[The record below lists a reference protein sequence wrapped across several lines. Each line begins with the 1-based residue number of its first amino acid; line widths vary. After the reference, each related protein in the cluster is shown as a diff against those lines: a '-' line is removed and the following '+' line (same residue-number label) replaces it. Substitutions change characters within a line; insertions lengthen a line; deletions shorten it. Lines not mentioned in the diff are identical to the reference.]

1 MNLTSDLTVLKRT
14 LVRRAIIFRQ
24 LVNPFSPPLDR
35 PADRLVTYVVI
46 EALNTWASFAR
57 AYYLSC
63 CIGRARRE
71 NGVRVTL
78 AGATLA
84 TSLDALF
91 WACRIMRG
99 AKKPPSD
106 RRQEPAWHDPNT
118 ILRTF
123 AVLNP
128 SNLSEVRAAF
138 SFSTNVFDHLP
149 TIRNFF
155 AHRNGETMLKVRNVA
170 RNLAINP
177 NQRACEIVCSTMTGR
192 PQNIL
197 TDWLD
202 DLTVVA
208 KLLCA

>member
-1 MNLTSDLTVLKRT
+1 MNLTSDLTVLKHA
-14 LVRRAIIFRQ
+14 LIRRAIILRE
-24 LVNPFSPPLDR
+24 LVNSFSPPLDK
-35 PADRLVTYVVI
+35 PADRLVTYVAI

-63 CIGRARRE
+63 CVRRARRE
-71 NGVRVTL
+71 NGARVTL
-78 AGATLA
+78 TGGTIA

-91 WACRIMRG
+91 WACRVVRG
-99 AKKPPSD
+99 AKRPPTD

-118 ILRTF
+118 LLRTF

-128 SNLSEVRAAF
+128 SNLGEMQAAF

-155 AHRNGETMLKVRNVA
+155 AHRNDETMLKVRNVA

-177 NQRACEIVCSTMTGR
+177 SQRACEIVCSTVTGR

-202 DLTVVA
+202 DLSAVA
-208 KLLCA
+208 TLLCA